1 MYDSKDMANE
11 ELTKTDIKDA
21 IADLSQII
29 LGVAQDRTPRK
40 GKIAEIRSLRERKT
54 FFEAKLAELS

>member
-29 LGVAQDRTPRK
+29 RGVAQDRTPRK
-40 GKIAEIRSLRERKT
+40 GKIAEILVWIRVQT
-54 FFEAKLAELS
+54 A